1 MPPGAYPCGVHQQL
15 KPACE
20 DTPGVGRWCVHGR
33 LGHRGC
39 AYASRVPGLDTAS
52 AWTCA
57 RRARPCKLVGVT
69 LLGTYQR
76 QALWPVDLTS
86 FNFENRMFLRMA
98 SLTYPPP
105 ALLEVHAQLKL
116 SPPLARYA
124 SRARSVKSR
133 AWSSSIEGCS
143 FQVEA
148 AWMVTRSGSQIELK
162 PCMEETSALHPTV
175 HAQMSRQVA
184 TRGNA
189 GRSIKVG
196 QEVSVQFNLCNE
208 PWLKY
213 TLPAIADRGLKPAH
227 WSSARL
233 LDDVLLLETQSTRF
247 QVVRTGDVQG
257 SAEGG
262 PTVDVYSLSKCK
274 VAAPAGKMRRLGM
287 PLPHNHVDVL
297 EEGLKWEEFLWDMSC
312 VVVRSHRLPVRRMH
326 FMLRAEAEHDDA

>member
-1 MPPGAYPCGVHQQL
+1 VLIPAEYISSSNRRVKTRQVWGDGVYTGDSDIVAALMHLGYLASTLHQ
-15 KPACE
+15 
-20 DTPGVGRWCVHGR
+20 
-33 LGHRGC
+33 
-39 AYASRVPGLDTAS
+39 
-52 AWTCA
+52 
-57 RRARPCKLVGVT
+57 
-69 LLGTYQR
+69 
-76 QALWPVDLTS
+76 
-86 FNFENRMFLRMA
+86 
-98 SLTYPPP
+98 PPP